1 MDHFTPRDF
10 NYQLEYQINTRRQKQ
25 SESLSEFIVE
35 LMDMSAKLQT
45 PLLETTFLDI
55 AKHNMLPQFSYH
67 LIGRGIVSLNE
78 LIQLG
83 TEIESYKSNFKS
95 SYDNSFASTSV
106 KEEVSAPSNNNKKIN
121 SYR

>member
-35 LMDMSAKLQT
+35 LMDMSAKLPT
-45 PLLETTFLDI
+45 PLLETTLLDI

-78 LIQLG
+78 LIQSG

-95 SYDNSFASTSV
+95 SYDNSFVSTSV

>member
-10 NYQLEYQINTRRQKQ
+10 NYQLEYQISTRRQKQ

-35 LMDMSAKLQT
+35 LMDMSAKLPT
-45 PLLETTFLDI
+45 PLLETTLLDI

-83 TEIESYKSNFKS
+83 TEIESYKSNF
-95 SYDNSFASTSV
+95 
-106 KEEVSAPSNNNKKIN
+106 
-121 SYR
+121 